1 VSPVRGELPR
11 RPVAVVF
18 DMDGVLI
25 DSEPLWHEAE
35 IAAFGAHGVELTV
48 DDCLETT
55 GVRIDAVVRHWQE
68 RHPQALGAVPAGP
81 LIDAIVGGVVARV
94 LDRGE
99 AMPGAHAA
107 LDAVLAAGMGLGL
120 ASSSPP
126 AIIAAVLRRLDVEAR
141 FATVQSAWGLPRGK
155 PDPAVYLA
163 ACESL
168 GVDPADAVAVE
179 DSQSGLLAGL
189 AAGMMVV
196 AVPDPRARPPEA
208 AARAAAWLPDL
219 WHLPALWRAN
229 GRMEAG

>member
-1 VSPVRGELPR
+1 MSGPRGGLPR
-11 RPVAVVF
+11 RPRAIVF

-35 IAAFGAHGVELTV
+35 IAAFAAHGVALTV
-48 DDCLETT
+48 EDCLETT

-68 RHPQALGAVPAGP
+68 RHPVALGAVPAGA
-81 LIDAIVGGVVARV
+81 LVEAIVAGVVARV
-94 LDRGE
+94 LARGE
-99 AMPGAHAA
+99 AMPGALAA
-107 LDAVLAAGMGLGL
+107 LDAVVETGLGLGL

-126 AIIAAVLRRLDVEAR
+126 AIIAAVLRRLDVEHR
-141 FATVQSAWGLPRGK
+141 FAAVHSAWGLPRGK
-155 PDPAVYLA
+155 PDPTVYLD
-163 ACESL
+163 ACRSL

-219 WHLPALWRAN
+219 WHLPALWRA
-229 GRMEAG
+229 AGGQAG

>member
-1 VSPVRGELPR
+1 MSPVRGGLPR
-11 RPVAVVF
+11 RPLAVVF

-35 IAAFGAHGVELTV
+35 IAAFGAHGVVLTV
-48 DDCLETT
+48 EDCLETT

-68 RHPQALGAVPAGP
+68 RHPLALGAVHAGV
-81 LIDAIVGGVVARV
+81 LIDSIVAGVIARV

-107 LDAVLAAGMGLGL
+107 LDAVLEADMGLAL

-126 AIIAAVLRRLDVEAR
+126 AIISAVLGRLDVEAR
-141 FATVQSAWGLPRGK
+141 FATVHSAWGLPRGK

-208 AARAAAWLPDL
+208 AARAAACLPDL
-219 WHLPALWRAN
+219 WHLPALWRVN
-229 GRMEAG
+229 GRMEAR